1 MVKMYGDKNEFE
13 KKLDD
18 AREIIDTLSSAHE
31 DEIEE
36 KNGEITE
43 LENRIEE
50 LEDDNE
56 SMADQLEAY
65 EKEKL
70 EVD

>member
-1 MVKMYGDKNEFE
+1 MVKMQTEFE
-13 KKLDD
+13 KKLDE
-18 AREIIDTLSSAHE
+18 ARKIIETLSSAHE
-31 DEIEE
+31 DDINE
-36 KNGEITE
+36 KNDKIKE

-56 SMADQLEAY
+56 ALSDQLEEY

>member
-1 MVKMYGDKNEFE
+1 MQTEFE
-13 KKLDD
+13 KKLDE
-18 AREIIDTLSSAHE
+18 AREIIETLSSAYD
-31 DEIEE
+31 DELEE
-36 KNGEITE
+36 KNDKITE

-56 SMADQLEAY
+56 SMDDQLEAY